1 MEVVGVIGLGRMG
14 SKLAENLLKKY
25 ETVVWNRTVVKTA
38 ELSSKGAIAV
48 SSPAELARKSTV
60 IISMLAT
67 PEATTDV
74 ILGRGPYRGV
84 GVLDGLSPGKVV
96 VDMSTN
102 SPIVVRRMAMELS
115 SRGVDL
121 LDAPVMGS
129 VQAAAEASL
138 TILSSGN
145 PSTFDKVRPILES
158 MGRRVWY
165 LGDVGRASSL
175 KIIFNL
181 HLWLMTA
188 AFAEAF
194 TLAKRAGLDPS
205 LTLEIWNSSNQKTY
219 ISETKGPKILK
230 GDWKA
235 AFTVDLALK
244 DLHILSE
251 LAEEMGFPLF
261 LGGVVRELYKSCA
274 SMGLRDFD
282 FAAIAQ
288 FYDKLSGEAH

>member
-25 ETVVWNRTVVKTA
+25 ETVVWNRTVSKTA
-38 ELSSKGAIAV
+38 ELSAKGAIAA

-102 SPIVVRRMAMELS
+102 SPIVVRRMAVELS
-115 SRGVDL
+115 SRNVDL

-138 TILSSGN
+138 TILASGN
-145 PSTFDKVRPILES
+145 PSTFEKVRPILES

-230 GDWKA
+230 NDWKA

-251 LAEEMGFPLF
+251 LAEELAFPLF

-274 SMGLRDFD
+274 SMGLGDFD